1 MTPLISIVASVLLVS
16 SATVGAIAE
25 GAVDVVDSPSAGL
38 MPRTSDVRD
47 VFGDPIVASGRV
59 SSGVVVRPA
68 LELIGMTDGQARSVR
83 RVVDLFAVAALP
95 LPALVVRHSDDVAV
109 CGEHLGVHRR
119 HETWSE
125 VVVCTSGPRFERIVV
140 HELAHAW
147 AAFELTD
154 ANKTAFQELR
164 GWDVWRDYDNVAWA
178 DNGTEQAAE
187 VIAWG
192 VHDVVAAIGID
203 HRGCAD
209 LAAGYRALT
218 GADPAQGLTTIC
230 EGRAARVLR

>member
-1 MTPLISIVASVLLVS
+1 MINIVTSVLLVS
-16 SATVGAIAE
+16 SATAGSIADV
-25 GAVDVVDSPSAGL
+25 AVDVVDSPSAGP
-38 MPRTSDVRD
+38 MRPTIDVGE
-47 VFGDPIVASGRV
+47 VFGDRSVAAGRV

-68 LELIGMTDGQARSVR
+68 LELIGMTDGHAHTVR

-109 CGEHLGVHRR
+109 CGEHLGAHRR
-119 HETWSE
+119 HDTWSE

-154 ANKTAFQELR
+154 TNQTAFQELR

-209 LAAGYRALT
+209 LAASYRALT
-218 GADPAQGLTTIC
+218 GLDPAQGLTTIC

>member
-1 MTPLISIVASVLLVS
+1 MTSLINIVTSVLLVS
-16 SATVGAIAE
+16 SATAGPVADVAAG
-25 GAVDVVDSPSAGL
+25 VVDSASTDPT
-38 MPRTSDVRD
+38 PPTSDVRE
-47 VFGDPIVASGRV
+47 VFGAPIVAASRV
-59 SSGVVVRPA
+59 SSEVPVRPA

-95 LPALVVRHSDDVAV
+95 LPALVVRHSDDVAD

-119 HETWSE
+119 HDTLSE
-125 VVVCTSGPRFERIVV
+125 IVVCTSGPRFERIVV

-154 ANKTAFQELR
+154 TNKTAFQEVR

-209 LAAGYRALT
+209 LEASYRALT
-218 GADPAQGLTTIC
+218 GLDPAQGLTTIC
-230 EGRAARVLR
+230 ERRAARVLS